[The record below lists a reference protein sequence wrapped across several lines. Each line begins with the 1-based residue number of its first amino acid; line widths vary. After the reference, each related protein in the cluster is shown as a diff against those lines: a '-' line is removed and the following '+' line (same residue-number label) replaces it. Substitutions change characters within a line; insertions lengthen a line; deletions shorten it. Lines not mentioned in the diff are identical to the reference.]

1 MKPSILTV
9 LTFLWLLLRLSSASA
24 KGDDYK
30 LPDDIGFGPF
40 SSCTGPETPDA
51 ETTYNCTGKVDI
63 GKENTLV
70 LNGDV
75 TLNVGG
81 EFKVADDS
89 SVDKGIYVFNVSA
102 TKLHIDGPKSMI
114 FDNLTAT
121 GKVHIHKKANL
132 TANVTS
138 TSGEIKIDGGN
149 NTING
154 NITAE
159 SGYLNIDS
167 NSNVNGTCIPS
178 NDQCTPLPPMLNP
191 TVASQTTSDNTP
203 VVYGT
208 YSSSVATSLN
218 VTVNEVTYSL
228 STSSELTN
236 SSDNWTL
243 DLSSITPL
251 PVEEYEVVATSADGS
266 TSLSD
271 NSSKELVIIEYSA
284 EWWDTNWTKC
294 RNITIANTG
303 TTTLSNFPAYIDLPY
318 DSDMQS
324 NYNDIRFINTS
335 CANGG
340 LELDFEIETDTAASA
355 DVWVEI
361 DNLPAAGTTIAVYY
375 GNASAASGENIPGT
389 WESSHKGVWH
399 LSEDTDAPNQDS
411 TINSNNGTPL
421 NSPASITG
429 KIGNALNFYS
439 SDETSVGVSAADSLE
454 LSSYDNWTISLW
466 VKPSTFGGSEYPV
479 MYTYGDYQAT
489 VGLDKNQ
496 GTIEH
501 YRNDSNIMHS
511 DASLTLGLWQHVV
524 VVYEKEGDTDLY
536 LNGTKDSGKI
546 SIPITSDG
554 KDSFIGGY
562 SYLHHGYIKGY
573 SPSDLK
579 GLIDEVRVSKVART
593 PDWIKQ
599 SYDLVQ
605 DQGDHVT
612 IGDEMEP
619 RPEPSQCSAIFPDGA
634 STHSN
639 EGTIIFGENAQ
650 LIDSYDNQLATTT
663 IVKDDNSNINTC
675 NTADCE
681 ATGTPSGIASTVTF
695 QTTTSVKIVNVNYQE
710 SVVVGSGSDNPG
722 KEYKDINGSSG
733 ATITFSDAHNKY
745 FVDNLILGYQNTLYL
760 QAGATYWFN
769 QLTMGSQSN
778 IMVQGSG
785 TALIY
790 VNQELVFNSSS
801 LINSP
806 SINNSGD
813 ASKLVMRVFSNVTLN
828 SSSTFTGSLYAQ
840 GDLKLVSSSYI
851 FGAVSA
857 ANIQLDFKSTI
868 TYQSG
873 EVADTDFRGMCDASP
888 LMIVAG
894 RATLKNTANS
904 PEFTSVCFDTPFPEA
919 PLVFS
924 LPTTADDDDRLA
936 LRIRNVTGTGF
947 EIAQVESPIATDQDL
962 PVQAG
967 NVSQTVDF
975 LAIPEGDYNLDDGS
989 KMSVGSLSTKEF
1001 QGKNID
1007 DDEGW
1012 FTISFTEDLEFSQT
1026 PAIIASIQTMNNETI
1041 PFPNSTPFLAT
1052 AVSDVDNTKFK
1063 IALERGETSGGELAS
1078 DETIGFIAITPG
1090 SGELTEDISYESFRT
1105 SPDITGHGTCQAF
1118 NLNTYSNNPLL
1129 IASQNT
1135 REGNNGGWL
1144 KRCSITTSSVGFS
1157 IVEDQ
1162 AEDAEG
1168 AHTGERAGGV
1178 ALGGTFA
1185 DMTCNTVN
1193 LHHYRIEHDAQ
1204 GFTCEPETVTIKA
1217 CADANCDTLYDQE
1230 TSITLS
1236 PSGWAG
1242 SDTIVFTG
1250 ETTTTLNV
1258 TDEVTVT
1265 LAKTSATPDAN
1276 LRCFNGSTET
1286 CDIEFS
1292 NDGFEIYGENIGD
1305 TLPDQL
1311 AANNFQNVNLR
1322 AVRSNNNVCEA
1333 LLEGTQNVNLTYD
1346 CDSPDK
1352 CLTPLNMIS
1361 FTGDGSGGNTGS
1373 IEVEFSDQGVASLAL
1388 LNYPDAGRLI
1398 LSIEAEVDGVSITNS
1413 GNEAVDVYPSYLQLT
1428 VEETELIYG
1437 NSGEQNNYVAAE
1449 SFNFSIGAYGV
1460 SGLTKVLLPNYQ
1472 AENPRIKVTR
1482 IQPAST
1488 GSDGHFKYSDTGT
1501 STAQLAAGFT
1511 TATGLSFD
1519 AGEHQYAAAYY
1530 DEVGRINIDVKDNTY
1545 LGNVILSNGSL
1556 TLGDFYPAY
1565 FDVTLT
1571 TSPSLADTCSTFSYI
1586 GENITFATNPELT
1599 ITAYNAL
1606 NVITENYSDNYWN
1619 YQPDES
1625 TLEANLSFID
1635 SSTYAK
1641 DDSAS
1646 VIDLGDAPVIA
1657 SNHDYSGS
1665 GTVTINNGRFRY
1677 NKVDPDDNN
1686 VFAPVSPFDAKINLE
1701 FASDFFTSTF
1711 VDQNGNADT
1720 ICYQDT
1726 YTDNTCLGWDIDEVT
1741 GTQMR
1746 YGRLTL
1752 ESTYGPETES
1762 LNVPIKAEY
1771 FKDNQWL
1778 LNSNDNC
1785 TNIELTHAGGEIK
1798 LTNNSLA
1805 AEVGDVTSQGT
1816 LMLGVP
1822 VGDQLLLDAPNI
1834 SGKLDL
1840 WLDPADVDVTWPAYL
1855 NYDWDGDGFIN
1866 IHDFPKST
1874 ITFGQFRGNDR
1885 IIHWREVFN

>member
-1 MKPSILTV
+1 MKPSILTA

-24 KGDDYK
+24 SGDDYE

-70 LNGDV
+70 LNADV

-102 TKLHIDGPKSMI
+102 TKLHIDGPESMI

-167 NSNVNGTCIPS
+167 NSNVNGTCSPS
-178 NDQCTPLPPMLNP
+178 HDQCTPLPPMLNP
-191 TVASQTTSDNTP
+191 TVVSQTTYGFS
-203 VVYGT
+203 VIISGT

-218 VTVNEVTYSL
+218 VTVNTVTYSL

-251 PVEEYEVVATSADGS
+251 PVGEYEVVATSADGS
-266 TSLSD
+266 TSLPD
-271 NSSKELVIIEYSA
+271 NSSNELVIIEYSA

-340 LELDFEIETDTAASA
+340 FELDFEIETDTAASA

-375 GNASAASGENIPGT
+375 GNASAVSGENIPGT

-399 LSEDTDAPNQDS
+399 LSEDTGDTNQDS
-411 TINSNNGTPL
+411 TSNSNNGTPL
-421 NSPASITG
+421 YSPASVQG
-429 KIGNALNFYS
+429 KIGNALNFNDDKRYINLGRPSPTKLKLS
-439 SDETSVGVSAADSLE
+439 SDN
-454 LSSYDNWTISLW
+454 YPNWTISLW
-466 VKPSTFGGSEYPV
+466 VKPFSNFAENAYPTMHV
-479 MYTYGDYQAT
+479 YGDYKAS
-489 VGLDKNQ
+489 VGIAVGDDQ
-496 GTIEH
+496 GKLEFR
-501 YRNDSNIMHS
+501 RNEVPIYSNNDVNI
-511 DASLTLGLWQHVV
+511 DEWNHVV
-524 VVYEKEGDTDLY
+524 VTRDNNEVSIY
-536 LNGTKDSGKI
+536 LDGELDKKVSTSTAIDKDDYG
-546 SIPITSDG
+546 
-554 KDSFIGGY
+554 SFIGGY
-562 SYLHHGYIKGY
+562 YEYEDGT
-573 SPSDLK
+573 LK
-579 GLIDEVRVSKVART
+579 GLIDEVRVSDMIRT
-593 PDWIKQ
+593 SDWIKQ

-619 RPEPSQCSAIFPDGA
+619 RPEPSQCSAIFPGGA

-639 EGTIIFGENAQ
+639 EGTIHFGYNAQ
-650 LIDSYDNQLATTT
+650 LIDSYDNQLATISISKNTG
-663 IVKDDNSNINTC
+663 SNINTC
-675 NTADCE
+675 DTINCI
-681 ATGTPSGIASTVTF
+681 ATGTPSDTNPTVNF
-695 QTTTSVKIVNVNYQE
+695 QTTTSTVDVT
-710 SVVVGSGSDNPG
+710 VGSGDSVIIGSGSFSGNEFNDINPG
-722 KEYKDINGSSG
+722 SSQ
-733 ATITFSDAHNKY
+733 ASITFADTHSEY
-745 FVDNLILGYQNTLYL
+745 FVDELILGYGSTLYL
-760 QAGATYWFN
+760 QAGSTYWFN
-769 QLTMGSQSN
+769 QLTLSTESEV
-778 IMVQGSG
+778 IVQGSG
-785 TALIY
+785 TALVY
-790 VNQELVFNSSS
+790 VNQGLTFPFNGI
-801 LINSP
+801 INSP
-806 SINNSGD
+806 SSNSSGD
-813 ASKLVMRVFSNVTLN
+813 ASKLLMYVYGDVSL
-828 SSSTFTGSLYAQ
+828 SSDSTYTGSLYAQ
-840 GDLKLVSSSYI
+840 GDLFLMSPSYV

-857 ANIQLDFKSTI
+857 ANIDLYSGSTI

-873 EVADTDFRGMCDASP
+873 EIADTDFRGMCDASP

-904 PEFTSVCFDTPFPEA
+904 PEFTSVCFDRPFPEA

-1258 TDEVTVT
+1258 TDEVAVT

-1276 LRCFNGSTET
+1276 LRCFSGSTET

-1292 NDGFEIYGENIGD
+1292 NDGFEIYGENTGD

-1333 LLEGTQNVNLTYD
+1333 LLEGTQNIELTYD

-1352 CLTPLNMIS
+1352 CLTPLNGIS
-1361 FTGDGSGGNTGS
+1361 VTGDGSGGNTGN
-1373 IEVEFSDQGVASLAL
+1373 INVEFNNQGVASLAL
-1388 LNYPDAGRLI
+1388 LNYPDAGRLV
-1398 LSIEAEVDGVSITNS
+1398 LSIQAEVDGVSITNS
-1413 GNEAVDVYPSYLQLT
+1413 DNEAVDVYPSYLQLS
-1428 VEETELIYG
+1428 VEENELIYG
-1437 NSGEQNNYVAAE
+1437 SSGEQNNYVAAE
-1449 SFNFSIGAYGV
+1449 PFNFSIGAYAV
-1460 SGLTKVLLPNYQ
+1460 SGLTNVLLPNYQ

-1482 IQPAST
+1482 IQPASA
-1488 GSDGHFKYSDTGT
+1488 GSNGRFKYSDTGT
-1501 STAQLAAGFT
+1501 NTAQIAAGFT
-1511 TATGLSFD
+1511 TATGLSFSD
-1519 AGEHQYAAAYY
+1519 GEHQYATAYY
-1530 DEVGRINIDVKDNTY
+1530 DEVGRINVDVKDNTY
-1545 LGNVILSNGSL
+1545 LGNVILSNGSI

-1571 TSPSLADTCSTFSYI
+1571 TSPSLADTCNTFSYI

-1599 ITAYNAL
+1599 VTAYNAL
-1606 NVITENYSDNYWN
+1606 NVITDNYSDNYWN
-1619 YQPDES
+1619 YLPNES

-1657 SNHDYSGS
+1657 SNHNYNGS

-1677 NKVDPDDNN
+1677 NKVDPDDNK
-1686 VFAPVSPFDAKINLE
+1686 VFEPVSPFDARVDLE
-1701 FASDFFTSTF
+1701 FSSHFFTSLFT
-1711 VDQNGNADT
+1711 DKNGAQDT
-1720 ICYQDT
+1720 ICYQAS
-1726 YTDNTCLGWDIDEVT
+1726 YSDNSCLGLNIDEVT
-1741 GTQMR
+1741 GAHMR

-1771 FKDNQWL
+1771 FNNNQWL

-1785 TNIELTHAGGEIK
+1785 TDIELTQAGGEIQ

-1805 AEVGDVTSQGT
+1805 TEVGEVTSQGT
-1816 LMLGVP
+1816 LMFGVP
-1822 VGDQLLLDAPNI
+1822 VGDQLTLDAPDT
-1834 SGKLDL
+1834 SGKLNL
-1840 WLDPADVDVTWPAYL
+1840 WLNPTDEDVTWPAYL

-1866 IHDFPKST
+1866 SDDFPKST
-1874 ITFGQFRGNDR
+1874 ITFGQFRGSDR